1 MKGIVFTEL
10 IEMVEQQ
17 FGYETVDQLL
27 VETTL
32 PSGGAYTAIGTYSH
46 QEMVDLVNGLSLK
59 TGIAVPTLLKS
70 FGQHLFKTFVRVYG
84 HFFEH
89 LTDTFSFLSA
99 VHHHIH
105 VEVKKLYPDA
115 ELPDFEIEKI
125 GDNSMKMVYR
135 SERRMGDLA
144 DGLLAASIAHF
155 NENTKVERKNLDE
168 AGKVVSFLITKN

>member
-27 VETTL
+27 VETNL

-46 QEMVDLVNGLSLK
+46 QEMVDLINGLSLK
-59 TGIAVPTLLKS
+59 TGIAVPTLLHR
-70 FGQHLFKTFVRVYG
+70 FGQYLFKTFVRVYG

-105 VEVKKLYPDA
+105 VEVKRLYPDA

-125 GDNSMKMVYR
+125 DGKTMKMVYH
-135 SERRMGDLA
+135 SARRMGDLA
-144 DGLLAASIAHF
+144 EGLLMASIAHF
-155 NENTKVERKNLDE
+155 NENTRVERRNLDE
-168 AGKVVSFLITKN
+168 DGKVVCFLITKN